1 MGNVMLAR
9 TQPLNRI
16 IDLMREKGLGEDDA
30 VKRIVDLGIQDYVAG
45 LYQSGEISIR
55 EAADIMHLSYRE
67 TLDLLEKKVGGNVA
81 PEQEARALMLA
92 KRLADESA

>member
-1 MGNVMLAR
+1 MLAK

-16 IDLMREKGLGEDDA
+16 IDLMREMGLWEDDA

-67 TLDLLEKKVGGNVA
+67 TLDLLEKKAGGNVSA
-81 PEQEARALMLA
+81 EQEARALMLA
-92 KRLADESA
+92 KRLADKSA